1 MKTEADMPYST
12 TGFHHITL
20 VSSDAARTVRFY
32 RDVLGV
38 GLVKR
43 TVNYDDP
50 KSYHLYFGSAA
61 AAPGT
66 LLTFFEWRGA
76 RRGAPGAGGIHHFA
90 LMVNTPEA
98 QLKWKRRLSDAGV
111 PVSGPY
117 NRGWFHSIYFA
128 DPDGQIVE
136 IATRGPGYDLDEAP
150 DALGR
155 EVIIPPSAQ
164 LRGGRDEAGAV
175 ALTHPEPVPEITPDM
190 RLDGL
195 HHISGLTNDVAEI
208 GEFYEAALGLRLV
221 KRSVNQDDPSMPH
234 WFWANHDGSTV
245 APRSSLT
252 MFGAWAAG
260 GAALAGR
267 LKRAVPG
274 SGQTHHV
281 AFRARDEEQLR
292 GWLDHLR
299 AADVKTSD
307 VMDRTYFRSIYFR
320 APDGLLLEIATD
332 GPGFAVDEEPGVLGE
347 RLVLPRWLEAERE
360 QIEGGLGALPEAA

>member
-1 MKTEADMPYST
+1 MAYTT

-32 RDVLGV
+32 RDLLGV

-50 KSYHLYFGSAA
+50 QSYHLYFGDPGAD
-61 AAPGT
+61 PGT

-76 RRGAPGAGGIHHFA
+76 QRGAPGAGGIHHFA
-90 LMVNTPEA
+90 LTVESAEA
-98 QLKWKRRLSDAGV
+98 QLKWKRRLTDAGV
-111 PVSGPY
+111 AVSGPY
-117 NRGWFHSIYFA
+117 DRGWFRSIYFT

-136 IATRGPGYDLDEAP
+136 IATRGPGYDLDEAV

-155 EVIIPPSAQ
+155 AVIVPPSAQ
-164 LRGGRDEAGAV
+164 MRGARDEAGV
-175 ALTHPEPVPEITPDM
+175 SALTHPEPVAAITSDM

-208 GEFYEAALGLRLV
+208 GEFYESALGLRLV
-221 KRSVNQDDPSMPH
+221 KRSVNQDDPAMPH
-234 WFWANHDGSTV
+234 WFWANYDGATV

-252 MFGAWAAG
+252 MFGSWATG
-260 GAALAGR
+260 GAELPGR
-267 LKRAVPG
+267 LKRAVQG
-274 SGQTHHV
+274 AGQTHHV

-292 GWLDHLR
+292 GWLDQLR
-299 AADVKTSD
+299 TKGLKTSD
-307 VMDRTYFRSIYFR
+307 VLDRTYFRSIYFR

-332 GPGFAVDEEPGVLGE
+332 GPGFAVDEEPDRLGQ
-347 RLVLPRWLEAERE
+347 RLVLPRWLEAERAG
-360 QIEGGLGALPEAA
+360 IESGLGELPDAA